1 MKRRAHSAMST
12 IFLMTRSQRSR
23 IWSGDSPSGQPMVQ
37 MSQSSPISDRIVEVV
52 LPARI
57 PPHSDSAPRCV
68 RSTREEPHPSPRR
81 RKERTFTDSIFP
93 FPHILLNGA
102 TRFLVDVLEQQV
114 VRLLGALPRRDK
126 HVLDVG
132 RVEDLSLADDASPE
146 LADDGFA
153 VRGQGDVGQSGLRWG
168 QSVSTRQGI
177 ARWTPEEGTCML
189 AREGPLGLA
198 VSDDKHAREARLFRS
213 GGGFLGRGHTV
224 PVSTSRKSESERAR
238 EPRQAKASGDGMQ
251 TSCFFRASCSR
262 PRGGSSQF
270 G

>member
-1 MKRRAHSAMST
+1 
-12 IFLMTRSQRSR
+12 MTRSQRSR

-126 HVLDVG
+126 HVLDVR
-132 RVEDLSLADDASPE
+132 RVEDLALADDASPE
-146 LADDGFA
+146 LADDRFA
-153 VRGQGDVGQSGLRWG
+153 VRGQGDVGQSGLQVWG
-168 QSVSTRQGI
+168 R
-177 ARWTPEEGTCML
+177 AE
-189 AREGPLGLA
+189 
-198 VSDDKHAREARLFRS
+198 
-213 GGGFLGRGHTV
+213 
-224 PVSTSRKSESERAR
+224 VSTSRRELGRDGERLACWPERDHSVSPCRMTNTRGRRGFFAAAGDSLGVAILSRCLQAEKARAR
-238 EPRQAKASGDGMQ
+238 ERESRGKQRQAV
-251 TSCFFRASCSR
+251 TECRRRVFFERLALAPVEVQVNLGKS
-262 PRGGSSQF
+262 
-270 G
+270 

>member
-1 MKRRAHSAMST
+1 MCSRR
-12 IFLMTRSQRSR
+12 LRLTR
-23 IWSGDSPSGQPMVQ
+23 GGK
-37 MSQSSPISDRIVEVV
+37 
-52 LPARI
+52 AI
-57 PPHSDSAPRCV
+57 PERGGRA
-68 RSTREEPHPSPRR
+68 
-81 RKERTFTDSIFP
+81 RTFTDSIFP
-93 FPHILLNGA
+93 FPHILLDGA
-102 TRFLVDVLEQQV
+102 ARLLVDILEQQV

-168 QSVSTRQGI
+168 QSVSTRQGL

-198 VSDDKHAREARLFRS
+198 VSDDKHAREARFFRS

-224 PVSTSRKSESERAR
+224 Y
-238 EPRQAKASGDGMQ
+238 
-251 TSCFFRASCSR
+251 
-262 PRGGSSQF
+262 
-270 G
+270 